1 MANHKNLKK
10 VIAVSSMAAVTTMGA
25 GAMVNADNVYQ
36 PVSSQKSSIST
47 KVSSESQS
55 VKSSKKVV
63 LKSSQSSKTSSTSSV
78 KSSKKSVSSSSAKAK
93 AAKVST
99 SSMKH
104 VQPMNLAVVQQGAM
118 VNDVKSTTDTLMNDY
133 NKWSNSSDSDLSYDA
148 SDAKTAYDSIMQI
161 AQQYDEGDYANKSDY
176 DYIVK
181 DVANSLK
188 NAKSDYDM
196 SKTLSGVSNLQAK
209 QQIYKDVYEAWN
221 NLYNLLTNGEST
233 QASSQSSS
241 QASSSKASSQS
252 SASNSVSSQSSKKN
266 DAQSSSQN
274 HGNGT
279 PNVTPAQS
287 DDIVNALQ
295 PKVDKIADDINKNEN
310 SNDPAV
316 IDALSGAAKAADEI
330 TNTVND
336 YIYGKAT
343 PADTMNAIKS
353 FENKI
358 ADLQKQIANEKNPTV
373 KVILQDELDAYQATV
388 NKLEA
393 YLNNKNQAISHNGV
407 SASAKKSGSQTN
419 SSMTAKKVAKNEKT
433 MKANSAKKA
442 SMPQTGEA
450 NNAGILAGIGAL
462 AIAAAGAFLFRKRG

>member
-1 MANHKNLKK
+1 
-10 VIAVSSMAAVTTMGA
+10 
-25 GAMVNADNVYQ
+25 
-36 PVSSQKSSIST
+36 
-47 KVSSESQS
+47 
-55 VKSSKKVV
+55 
-63 LKSSQSSKTSSTSSV
+63 
-78 KSSKKSVSSSSAKAK
+78 
-93 AAKVST
+93 
-99 SSMKH
+99 
-104 VQPMNLAVVQQGAM
+104 M